1 MTPSALD
8 ILHLF
13 GFEQIAPDRKRPDTT
28 RWHYSKT
35 AANVLIDLPEDAA
48 AHDIREALVSYGAAC
63 AREET
68 RQQYKR
74 FLLTFGISP
83 SDDNLPPFLLDP
95 EGAPLIEPAESPT
108 SLLVRPVPF

>member
-1 MTPSALD
+1 MSPSALH
-8 ILHLF
+8 ILHLCK
-13 GFEQIAPDRKRPDTT
+13 FEQIPADPKRPGTT

-35 AANVLIDLPEDAA
+35 AANVLIDLPEDAG
-48 AHDIREALVSYGAAC
+48 AHDIREALVGYGAAC

-83 SDDNLPPFLLDP
+83 SDDNLPPFLLDT